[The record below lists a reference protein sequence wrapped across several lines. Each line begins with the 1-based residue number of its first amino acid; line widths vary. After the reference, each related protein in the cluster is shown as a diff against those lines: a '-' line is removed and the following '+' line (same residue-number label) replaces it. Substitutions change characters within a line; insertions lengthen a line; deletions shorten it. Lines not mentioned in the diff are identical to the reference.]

1 MIIEYLDQ
9 NEKNIDV
16 KEQQSVLS
24 NYARAHN
31 LQIDLVLS
39 GDSIKILKE
48 QIKTNGHTILI
59 ANVLALG
66 ASLNQIIDNIEFLNN
81 NGHSILS
88 VVDDFSF
95 IPNQE
100 TKSVIKG
107 LRLAY
112 NIRSSLTSI
121 TTCKVLANK
130 KADGQKLGRTVGST
144 NHDSIKKKYKDIIL
158 KALAEGKSKRSIA
171 RQLQISDRTVYS
183 ISKLGV

>member
-16 KEQQSVLS
+16 KEQQTVLS
-24 NYARAHN
+24 NYACAHN
-31 LQIDLVLS
+31 LSIDLVLS
-39 GDSIKILKE
+39 GDSIENLKE
-48 QIKTNGHTILI
+48 QIETSGHTILI

-66 ASLNQIIDNIEFLNN
+66 NSLNQIIDNIEFLNN
-81 NGHSILS
+81 SDHSVIS
-88 VVDDFSF
+88 IMDDFSF

-130 KADGQKLGRTVGST
+130 KADGQKLGRAVGST
-144 NHDSIKKKYKDIIL
+144 NRDSMEKKYKDVVL
-158 KALAEGKSKRSIA
+158 KALVEGRSKRSIA
-171 RQLQISDRTVYS
+171 RQLQISDRSVYS